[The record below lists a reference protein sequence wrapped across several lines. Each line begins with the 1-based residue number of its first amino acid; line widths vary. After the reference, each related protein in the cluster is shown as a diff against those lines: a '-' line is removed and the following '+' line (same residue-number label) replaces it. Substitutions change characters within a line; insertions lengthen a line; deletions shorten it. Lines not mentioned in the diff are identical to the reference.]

1 VTAVRSAGLAQ
12 DVFAQVMA
20 DEAIDPE
27 NQYILQALL
36 LGLLGAMRH
45 ELAEFALSQ
54 LGGQRTISDEIQ
66 SDSATRPFWYFR

>member
-27 NQYILQALL
+27 NQYVLQAFLL
-36 LGLLGAMRH
+36 NLLGATRQ
-45 ELAEFALSQ
+45 A
-54 LGGQRTISDEIQ
+54 
-66 SDSATRPFWYFR
+66 SASG